1 LMSVPRA
8 KAASTPGWGE
18 TTEASDV
25 TCPGKSSQCERLPL
39 SIQLCQI
46 WLSVPLTNVSSWLVA
61 RLVETGRDARRPP
74 SLSHPSIGSAQAPR
88 PCVQAIRFDWSR
100 ENVMAL
106 TLTLGRPLPTWLQ
119 LGAVSAAMPVL
130 GLQTITALSVAM

>member
-1 LMSVPRA
+1 MSVPRA
-8 KAASTPGWGE
+8 KASYSPGSGD

-25 TCPGKSSQCERLPL
+25 TCPGRSSQCETLLP

-46 WLSVPLTNVSSWLVA
+46 WLSVPLTKVSSWVA
-61 RLVETGRDARRPP
+61 VRLVETGRDARRPP
-74 SLSHPSIGSAQAPR
+74 SLSHPSMGSAQAPR

-106 TLTLGRPLPTWLQ
+106 TLTLGRPLPTWPQ
-119 LGAVSAAMPVL
+119 LAAASAAAPL
-130 GLQTITALSVAM
+130 QGLQTITALSVAM

>member
-1 LMSVPRA
+1 MSEPRA
-8 KAASTPGWGE
+8 KASYTPGVAD

-74 SLSHPSIGSAQAPR
+74 SLSHPSIGSPQAPR

-106 TLTLGRPLPTWLQ
+106 TLTLGRPLPTGLQ
-119 LGAVSAAMPVL
+119 LVPAPAAIPGQ

>member
-1 LMSVPRA
+1 MSEPRA
-8 KAASTPGWGE
+8 KASYTPGVAD

-25 TCPGKSSQCERLPL
+25 TCPGKSSQCEMVLP

-46 WLSVPLTNVSSWLVA
+46 WLSMPLTNVSSWLAA

-100 ENVMAL
+100 EKVMAL
-106 TLTLGRPLPTWLQ
+106 TLTLGRPLPSWLQ
-119 LGAVSAAMPVL
+119 LAAASAAAPL
-130 GLQTITALSVAM
+130 QGLQTITALSVAM